1 MIYTTLHRKLNFE
14 QRFPLKPTVN
24 SAAPDGQ
31 TVPTS
36 QITLNTSSF
45 GGQTGLYLV
54 EIHI

>member
-14 QRFPLKPTVN
+14 QRLPLKPTVN